1 MRGDVDDRA
10 PLLIV
15 GQRLRPTGAYGMGTN
30 NPAYGVAGPAL
41 SGGAAGDEGHCSP
54 SPRAGFGGSLAEQH
68 RTIRRARPTSLHCT
82 SRATRRLDLHRGRH
96 LDNLDNEVKAQP
108 ISAPQ

>member
-41 SGGAAGDEGHCSP
+41 SGGAAGDEYHLVHSG
-54 SPRAGFGGSLAEQH
+54 
-68 RTIRRARPTSLHCT
+68 RAR
-82 SRATRRLDLHRGRH
+82 SRAPTGVRCTPAR
-96 LDNLDNEVKAQP
+96 A
-108 ISAPQ
+108 